1 MIGLFRYIAG
11 CSSLLLSCG
20 AIGCAAHAESREI
33 DLTVSHSSEAV
44 EPSRSID
51 AKHLVPPFRIETTEG
66 DVLDSSELVGQR
78 PFMLV
83 YFATWCGVCRATLPM
98 VRFVLDRY
106 DPDIEVYGVVMDD
119 ANTWHRVPAYLEKY
133 DIDYELVR
141 AERFPRFAAAY
152 SPSGIVPAVTVVGKR
167 GFLVH
172 YQHGYSREHFPRL
185 VEALASAEAQ
195 H

>member
-1 MIGLFRYIAG
+1 MLELFRTIAG
-11 CSSLLLSCG
+11 CSILLLTFS
-20 AIGCAAHAESREI
+20 AYGCASHSDSREI
-33 DLTVSHSSEAV
+33 DLTFALSGNAV

-51 AKHLVPPFRIETTEG
+51 AEHPVPPFRIETTEG

-83 YFATWCGVCRATLPM
+83 YFATWCGVCRTTLPM
-98 VRFVLDRY
+98 VQFVLDHY

-119 ANTWHRVPAYLEKY
+119 ANTWDRVPAYLEKY
-133 DIDYELVR
+133 DIDYDLVQ

-152 SPSGIVPAVTVVGKR
+152 SPSGIVPAVTVVGRR

-172 YQHGYSREHFPRL
+172 YQHGYSRQHFPRL

-195 H
+195 R